1 MIDTHVVVWL
11 YQRQGRRLPGVVER
25 RLSREQLAVSPFVK
39 LELGYLNEIGR
50 FKYPPRTV
58 IEELSSRLGMM
69 HADIAASAVCDAAI
83 GLTWTRDPFDRL
95 ICAHAVASKLTLVT
109 ADETIRR
116 HLPLAWW
123 AD

>member
-1 MIDTHVVVWL
+1 MIDTHVLVWL
-11 YQRQGRRLPGVVER
+11 YQGRRLPGAVER
-25 RLSREQLAVSPFVK
+25 RVNREQLGLSPFVK

-50 FKYPPRTV
+50 FRPPVRTA
-58 IEELSSRLGMM
+58 IDELSSRLGVIT
-69 HADIAASAVCDAAI
+69 ADVAASAVCEAAI
-83 GLTWTRDPFDRL
+83 GISWTRDPFDRL
-95 ICAHAVASKLTLVT
+95 IAAHAIAGDLTLVT